1 MQGELERYND
11 IIQTQL
17 SQGIVERADEV
28 VKDGREF
35 YIPHKAVLRE
45 NAESTKIRIV
55 YDASARANASAPSL
69 NECLEIGPPL
79 QDQLWNVLIRNRFYP
94 VAIAGDLKQAFL
106 QIRVR
111 REDRDALRF
120 HWIKDLASKQV
131 ETLRFTRVLFG
142 LAPSPFLLA
151 AVIKEHLQRY
161 KMVNPELVEEIERSM
176 YVDDLISG
184 GETTKQALEIKMTAT
199 TIFGEATFKLH
210 KRHSNNR
217 ELEVETAT
225 SDEESQSYAKQQL
238 ETRKGESKLLEVPWD
253 KVKDEI
259 QVSFPISTAEP
270 TKRGILGKVAKIY
283 DPLGLASPVTLSG
296 KMLYRDA
303 CDTKIAWDRPLPSG
317 KSSEE
322 DPGKR
327 NKLEACTNRG
337 ESCGRGESGRRC

>member
-1 MQGELERYND
+1 M
-11 IIQTQL
+11 
-17 SQGIVERADEV
+17 
-28 VKDGREF
+28 
-35 YIPHKAVLRE
+35 RE
-45 NAESTKIRIV
+45 NVESTKIRIV
-55 YDASARANASAPSL
+55 YDASARANASVLSL
-69 NECLEIGPPL
+69 NECLEIDPPL
-79 QDQLWNVLIRNRFYP
+79 QNQLCNVLILNRFYP
-94 VAIAGDLKQAFL
+94 VAIAGDLNQAFL

-225 SDEESQSYAKQQL
+225 SDEESQGYVKQQL
-238 ETRKGESKLLEVPWD
+238 GTRKGESKLLGVPWD
-253 KVKDEI
+253 KEKDEI
-259 QVSFPISTAEP
+259 KVSFPISTAEP
-270 TKRGILGKVAKIY
+270 TKG
-283 DPLGLASPVTLSG
+283 ASLENSQ
-296 KMLYRDA
+296 
-303 CDTKIAWDRPLPSG
+303 
-317 KSSEE
+317 KSTIHSVWFH
-322 DPGKR
+322 P
-327 NKLEACTNRG
+327 
-337 ESCGRGESGRRC
+337 

>member
-1 MQGELERYND
+1 MRKLEMQGELERYND

-17 SQGIVERADEV
+17 SQGIVEHADEV
-28 VKDGREF
+28 VKDGKEF
-35 YIPHKAVLRE
+35 YIPHKAVVRE

-55 YDASARANASAPSL
+55 YDASARANASVPSL

-79 QDQLWNVLIRNRFYP
+79 QNQLWNVLVRNRFYP

-210 KRHSNNR
+210 KWHSNNR

-238 ETRKGESKLLEVPWD
+238 GTRKGESKLLGVP
-253 KVKDEI
+253 
-259 QVSFPISTAEP
+259 
-270 TKRGILGKVAKIY
+270 
-283 DPLGLASPVTLSG
+283 
-296 KMLYRDA
+296 
-303 CDTKIAWDRPLPSG
+303 
-317 KSSEE
+317 
-322 DPGKR
+322 
-327 NKLEACTNRG
+327 
-337 ESCGRGESGRRC
+337 